1 MSAMSHSSE
10 GSTRLQTPFVPVAS
24 RPLFPLWSNPRLE
37 FGRSSMGAPRV
48 HGELVRLDLSC
59 RKPRLPRCLST
70 LEHTVHASRVNHS
83 SYGPHAAERPVSEK
97 AL

>member
-37 FGRSSMGAPRV
+37 FGRSSMGAPRI